1 MAAAVDWQGTL
12 VDEECFPTTRQDFRL
27 LESWA
32 RPLGDVLR
40 VGVECSGSYGS
51 GLTRHLA
58 KNGFAVLEVTFPDK
72 TVRKKRDKD
81 DFIDAEM
88 AAEAAFTGARTVT
101 PKSRDGMVEALRM
114 LQKTRSTAVAARR
127 IALQTIRANIISAP
141 EELRGMTRMQLIRHL
156 VATRPDSTGFRT
168 PLGAAR
174 MALKRLAKRYIDL
187 DDEVSE
193 LDDMIDAILADAAPL
208 LVQLKCVGAQSAAQ
222 LMVTVGDN
230 PERLRSEASFAM
242 LCGVAPV
249 PVSSGMT
256 YRHRLNRGG
265 DRQANA
271 AIHIVAIGRLRT
283 EGRTKEYVARGMSEG
298 HTKMEAIRQRARVDF
313 RHGEPAGRGPHG
325 PHVQLVLRAR
335 RTQPAGR
342 EPCGARKHGLH
353 VRSLHEPGQDPGRCR
368 LGAAQGDAQARPRST
383 TARPSWAATAR
394 PTTPS
399 RRRARYAESTA
410 RGRRDT
416 SLPGSSLGLHKM
428 VPLAT
433 AQVSFLRSRQ
443 EWARRPRDA
452 G

>member
-1 MAAAVDWQGTL
+1 MQRPKQGQVVVGVDTHKEIHVAAAVDWQGTL
-12 VDEECFPTTRQDFRL
+12 VGEECFPTTRQGYRQ

-32 RPLGDVLR
+32 RSLGEVLR

-51 GLTRHLA
+51 GLARHLA

-72 TVRKKRDKD
+72 TVRRKRGKD

-127 IALQTIRANIISAP
+127 VALQMIRADVISAP
-141 EELRGMTRMQLIRHL
+141 EELRDQLRGMTRMQLIRHL
-156 VATRPDSTGFRT
+156 VATRPDATDFRT
-168 PLGAAR
+168 PLGAAKI
-174 MALKRLAKRYIDL
+174 ALKRLAKRYVDL

-193 LDDMIDAILADAAPL
+193 LDDMIAAILADAAPL

-230 PERLRSEASFAM
+230 PERLRSEASFDM

-265 DRQANA
+265 DRQANS

-283 EGRTKEYVARGMSEG
+283 DERTKEYVAKKMAEG
-298 HTKMEAIRQRARVDF
+298 HTKMEAIRCLKRYIAREVYYTIKKQS
-313 RHGEPAGRGPHG
+313 E
-325 PHVQLVLRAR
+325 LVN
-335 RTQPAGR
+335 
-342 EPCGARKHGLH
+342 C
-353 VRSLHEPGQDPGRCR
+353 S
-368 LGAAQGDAQARPRST
+368 
-383 TARPSWAATAR
+383 
-394 PTTPS
+394 
-399 RRRARYAESTA
+399 
-410 RGRRDT
+410 
-416 SLPGSSLGLHKM
+416 
-428 VPLAT
+428 
-433 AQVSFLRSRQ
+433 
-443 EWARRPRDA
+443 
-452 G
+452 

>member
-1 MAAAVDWQGTL
+1 MQRPRQGQVIIGVDTHKEIHVAAADWQGTL
-12 VDEECFPTTRQDFRL
+12 VGEECFPTTRQGYRL

-32 RPLGDVLR
+32 RSLGEVLR

-51 GLTRHLA
+51 GLTRHLL

-72 TVRKKRDKD
+72 TVRRKRGKD

-127 IALQTIRANIISAP
+127 VALQMIRADIISAP

-156 VATRPDSTGFRT
+156 VATRPDSTDFRT
-168 PLGAAR
+168 PLGAAKI
-174 MALKRLAKRYIDL
+174 ALKRLAKRYVDL

-256 YRHRLNRGG
+256 YRRRLNRGG
-265 DRQANA
+265 DRQANS
-271 AIHIVAIGRLRT
+271 AIHITAIGRLRT
-283 EGRTKEYVARGMSEG
+283 DERTKEYVAKKMSEG
-298 HTKMEAIRQRARVDF
+298 HTKMEAIRCLKRYIAREVYYY
-313 RHGEPAGRGPHG
+313 
-325 PHVQLVLRAR
+325 V
-335 RTQPAGR
+335 
-342 EPCGARKHGLH
+342 
-353 VRSLHEPGQDPGRCR
+353 
-368 LGAAQGDAQARPRST
+368 
-383 TARPSWAATAR
+383 
-394 PTTPS
+394 
-399 RRRARYAESTA
+399 
-410 RGRRDT
+410 
-416 SLPGSSLGLHKM
+416 
-428 VPLAT
+428 
-433 AQVSFLRSRQ
+433 
-443 EWARRPRDA
+443 
-452 G
+452 

>member
-1 MAAAVDWQGTL
+1 M
-12 VDEECFPTTRQDFRL
+12 
-27 LESWA
+27 
-32 RPLGDVLR
+32 LR

-58 KNGFAVLEVTFPDK
+58 KNGFAMLEMTFPDK
-72 TVRKKRDKD
+72 TVRRKRGKD

-127 IALQTIRANIISAP
+127 VALQMIRADIISAP
-141 EELRGMTRMQLIRHL
+141 KELRDQLRGMTRMQLIRHL
-156 VATRPDSTGFRT
+156 VATRPDSTDFRT
-168 PLGAAR
+168 PLGAAKI
-174 MALKRLAKRYIDL
+174 ALKRLAKRYVDL

-265 DRQANA
+265 DRQANS
-271 AIHIVAIGRLRT
+271 AIHIIATGRLRT
-283 EGRTKEYVARGMSEG
+283 DERTKEYVARKMAEG
-298 HTKMEAIRQRARVDF
+298 HTKMEAIRCLKRYIVREVYYVTKRQSELVNCSWHLEGHPRLPVRVAARGEDHARRGHQAVDGRDIVAVGQRGHRVANGVHKVRVRARPHL
-313 RHGEPAGRGPHG
+313 RQPQAGRAGDIRLHRGILQPREDPLGARLAESRRVRESQLEGPHAGSIG
-325 PHVQLVLRAR
+325 PVNENGADS
-335 RTQPAGR
+335 TCPTATTPA
-342 EPCGARKHGLH
+342 
-353 VRSLHEPGQDPGRCR
+353 RCR
-368 LGAAQGDAQARPRST
+368 
-383 TARPSWAATAR
+383 RPSSGRWRGCPSSCAAR
-394 PTTPS
+394 
-399 RRRARYAESTA
+399 
-410 RGRRDT
+410 
-416 SLPGSSLGLHKM
+416 
-428 VPLAT
+428 
-433 AQVSFLRSRQ
+433 
-443 EWARRPRDA
+443 
-452 G
+452 